1 MTVLTLEGIVDE
13 NGHIQLRDQVLLP
26 NKTKV
31 YVVIP
36 DLESEL
42 VIKERVH
49 LYSPRLANPEES
61 QLFQMEV
68 IEEI

>member
-1 MTVLTLEGIVDE
+1 MAVLTLEGMVDE

-42 VIKERVH
+42 VIKERIH
-49 LYSPRLANPEES
+49 IYSPRLANPEES
-61 QLFQMEV
+61 HLFQMEV